1 MNITYQLTLNE
12 YQEAVNFH
20 YKNTKRPLFVSLFL
34 GVATFMILVGTDFSN
49 TREVIN
55 NILVVFFALS
65 FYLLFTRMITAYQ
78 AKKIYNKSPILS
90 KEVTLHISGK
100 GIKQDKNNNEKT
112 LAWEYFTKWIEN
124 EKYYIMYTSR
134 YQFNVIPKRAMDQKQ
149 IEALSVYFTK
159 YINTSK
165 KKG

>member
-34 GVATFMILVGTDFSN
+34 GFATFMILVGTDFAN
-49 TREVIN
+49 IREVIN
-55 NILVVFFALS
+55 NILLVFFALS

-90 KEVTLHISGK
+90 KKITLHISGK
-100 GIKQDKNNNEKT
+100 GIKQDKDSNDKT
-112 LAWEYFTKWIEN
+112 LDWKYFTKWIEN
-124 EKYYIMYTSR
+124 EKYYIIYTSR
-134 YQFNVIPKRAMDQKQ
+134 YQFNVIPKRVMDEKK
-149 IEALSVYFTK
+149 EEELTEYFSK
-159 YINTSK
+159 YLDS
-165 KKG
+165 

>member
-20 YKNTKRPLFVSLFL
+20 YKNTKRPLFVSIFL
-34 GVATFMILVGTDFSN
+34 GFATFMILVGTDFAN

-55 NILVVFFALS
+55 NILLVFFALS

-78 AKKIYNKSPILS
+78 AKKIYNKSSILS

-100 GIKQDKNNNEKT
+100 GIKEDKNNNDRTVEWK
-112 LAWEYFTKWIEN
+112 YFSKWIEN
-124 EKYYIMYTSR
+124 EKYYIIYTSR
-134 YQFNVIPKRAMDQKQ
+134 YQFNVIPKRVMD
-149 IEALSVYFTK
+149 E
-159 YINTSK
+159 K
-165 KKG
+165 KKEELTEYFSKYLDS